1 MISHRPTTSSVVGV
15 PRHVRVALGTGVL
28 SLLCAALFVMVSLH
42 ESDDALHRVKRS
54 QEMDAAVGS
63 LRGHLLQAESAHRS
77 YLLVDSEAALAN
89 YQRAD
94 RGSVADLAN
103 VHRLGNDLPGGR
115 YATAALDAS
124 VRELVDFRK
133 RVITAQ
139 RESGPAAARAL
150 LVARSA
156 QDANASV
163 DAALTDLE
171 NLERAFA
178 KLGVERERQASQR
191 AVEAVL
197 IALLIALL
205 FGFWSVHAL
214 RAEGMHVARSEQRY
228 RTLAQANPDGVFVLV
243 DGRFVYAN
251 SAAMQLFGAPSK
263 QVLLGESFAQFVK
276 DEDRVLAERLIEGPN
291 DSDTL
296 GLAQAL
302 RIQRFDGATSEL
314 EVQCAAIDFE
324 SVHALQFVARDVTTR
339 REAELILLLSEQ
351 RLRAVID
358 GMAEGLMLADESG
371 KVQLWNAAAERLLG
385 QNAEQITGR
394 SPGTEQRVYAASGV
408 QLDDYRHHMRRAL
421 AERAPSTGQ
430 IVIVRADREPTWLRV
445 SAIPLCHEGD
455 TRPYA
460 VVGTYAD
467 VTATELATRK
477 LQESEARYRL
487 LADNTADL
495 VSRRDLADR
504 FEYASPS
511 HEAVLGWKPE
521 ELIGRAGYELVHR
534 EDRERVSAAAEAAQ
548 RDTQVPVPVPARF
561 QTRQGNYIWLEL
573 VVSSI
578 RNADGVET
586 GRLFSARDINA
597 RRQLEEQL
605 HRSQKMESMGRMAGA
620 VAHDFN
626 NLLTIIRTSV
636 ELIRGASPG
645 SEQDQAGQEI
655 LQAVERA
662 SALTTQLL
670 AFCRGQ
676 HSSPSEVAIAPLV
689 RATCRLLRRLTR
701 SDCELELVIDP
712 AAESAG
718 VRAERVSLEQVL
730 LNLVSNANDAMPE
743 GGSIRVVCSVARIDQ
758 PINHKFGTIPEG
770 EYATFTVADSG
781 TGISDHVLM
790 NIFEPFFT
798 TKPQGKGTGLGL
810 STVYGIVQQAQ
821 GSVVVDGGGPER
833 GARFTVYW
841 PLVANVDESGP
852 VAIPNTGPIAL
863 PHPVALRASD
873 APAPLILLVE
883 DEPSVRRLVSRLLER
898 FGYEVLVAESGV
910 AGLELLRA
918 GQHSVRALICD
929 VRMPGMGG
937 VELFQKLVSLGKT
950 LPVLFISGQLDA
962 NLPEVGYAG
971 LAPRLLTKPFRSQDL
986 EREVQALLAESA

>member
-1 MISHRPTTSSVVGV
+1 
-15 PRHVRVALGTGVL
+15 
-28 SLLCAALFVMVSLH
+28 
-42 ESDDALHRVKRS
+42 
-54 QEMDAAVGS
+54 
-63 LRGHLLQAESAHRS
+63 
-77 YLLVDSEAALAN
+77 
-89 YQRAD
+89 
-94 RGSVADLAN
+94 
-103 VHRLGNDLPGGR
+103 
-115 YATAALDAS
+115 
-124 VRELVDFRK
+124 
-133 RVITAQ
+133 
-139 RESGPAAARAL
+139 
-150 LVARSA
+150 
-156 QDANASV
+156 
-163 DAALTDLE
+163 
-171 NLERAFA
+171 
-178 KLGVERERQASQR
+178 
-191 AVEAVL
+191 
-197 IALLIALL
+197 
-205 FGFWSVHAL
+205 
-214 RAEGMHVARSEQRY
+214 
-228 RTLAQANPDGVFVLV
+228 LV
-243 DGRFVYAN
+243 DGRFVYVN
-251 SAAMQLFGAPSK
+251 SAALQLFGAPSK

-276 DEDRVLAERLIEGPN
+276 DDDRVLAERLLEGPN
-291 DSDTL
+291 DHDAL

-302 RIQRFDGATSEL
+302 RIRRLDGAPSEL
-314 EVQCAAIDFE
+314 EVQCAAIEFE
-324 SVHALQFVARDVTTR
+324 SIPALQFVARDVTTR

-371 KVQLWNAAAERLLG
+371 KMQLWNAAAERLLG

-394 SPGTEQRVYAASGV
+394 SPGSEQRVYAASGE

-430 IVIVRADREPTWLRV
+430 IVIVRGDREPTWLRV
-445 SAIPLCHEGD
+445 SAIPLCRGGD

-467 VTATELATRK
+467 VTATEEATRK
-477 LQESEARYRL
+477 LQESEGRYRL

-495 VSRRDLADR
+495 VSRRDLGDR

-534 EDRERVSAAAEAAQ
+534 DDRERLNIAAEAAQ
-548 RDTQVPVPVPARF
+548 RETQVPGPPVPVTARF
-561 QTRQGNYIWLEL
+561 QHKTGNYIWLEL

-578 RNADGVET
+578 RNAEGTET
-586 GRLFSARDINA
+586 GRLFSARDISV

-636 ELIRGASPG
+636 ELIRSSVDG
-645 SEQDQAGQEI
+645 SDEDQAAQEI
-655 LQAVERA
+655 LHAVERA
-662 SALTTQLL
+662 AALTTQLL

-676 HSSPSEVAIAPLV
+676 HSSPSEVAVAPLV
-689 RATCRLLRRLTR
+689 RSTCRLLRRLTR
-701 SDCELELVIDP
+701 ADCELELVIDP
-712 AAESAG
+712 VAESAG

-743 GGSIRVVCSVARIDQ
+743 GGAIRLSCSVARIEE

-781 TGISDHVLM
+781 SGISDNVLM

-821 GSVVVDGGGPER
+821 GSVVVDGGGAER

-841 PLVANVDESGP
+841 PLVAVPNVDESGP
-852 VAIPNTGPIAL
+852 VAVLPITGA
-863 PHPVALRASD
+863 HSVALRVGAG
-873 APAPLILLVE
+873 PAPLILLVE

-898 FGYEVLVAESGV
+898 FGYQVLVAESGV

-918 GQHSVRALICD
+918 GQHTIRALICD

-937 VELFQKLVSLGKT
+937 VELFEKLVSLGKT

-962 NLPEVGYAG
+962 TLPEVGYAG
-971 LAPRLLTKPFRSQDL
+971 LAPRLLHKPFRSQDL